1 MLRYVL
7 RCYDMSYH
15 VMFFDVI
22 TIRVSTCEYC
32 NHQWEAYHFI
42 EKHVNLRNPC
52 IHPCTSF
59 AGQYELHSIVTHKG
73 RSADSGHYIGWARQE
88 PGSDYWWKY
97 DDEVVTETTTEEV
110 MKLKGGGD
118 RDIAYLMFYRFK
130 DFKSL

>member
-1 MLRYVL
+1 MS
-7 RCYDMSYH
+7 CHIISYH
-15 VMFFDVI
+15 IISRSLILSLFEYQQTNIVNLNKKRIVLLSNL
-22 TIRVSTCEYC
+22 STC
-32 NHQWEAYHFI
+32 
-42 EKHVNLRNPC
+42 LNPC
-52 IHPCTSF
+52 IHPCTSSSF

>member
-1 MLRYVL
+1 MY
-7 RCYDMSYH
+7 YTSYCH
-15 VMFFDVI
+15 TLVHNTQYI
-22 TIRVSTCEYC
+22 IHS
-32 NHQWEAYHFI
+32 NFI
-42 EKHVNLRNPC
+42 LSYSHTLLL
-52 IHPCTSF
+52 